1 MDSSPPEPA
10 RQPPPGYAE
19 NQGYIA
25 VVMGRLMLLHFRR
38 IFDAFDGDLML
49 AMVLAEIGQHNIEA
63 LMKVK
68 RQAGVD
74 YEQFLATAPRRGLN
88 TLSLSQACGIPR
100 ETLRRKVDKLIKL
113 GWMQKL
119 PDGNLVHTERCIA
132 HFGPEFNLALLRD
145 LMAASDD
152 IRAVLSD
159 HAP

>member
-1 MDSSPPEPA
+1 MSSLSPDPD
-10 RQPPPGYAE
+10 RLPPPGYAE

-25 VVMGRLMLLHFRR
+25 VVMGRLMLRHFRR

-49 AMVLAEIGQHNIEA
+49 AMVLAEIGQYNVEA
-63 LMKVK
+63 LMKIE

-74 YEQFLATAPRRGLN
+74 YEHFLATAPRRGIN
-88 TLSLSQACGIPR
+88 TLSLSQACGVPR

-113 GWMQKL
+113 GWMHKR
-119 PDGNLVHTERCIA
+119 PDGTLVHTEKCIR

-152 IRAVLSD
+152 IRSVL
-159 HAP
+159 PGQRP